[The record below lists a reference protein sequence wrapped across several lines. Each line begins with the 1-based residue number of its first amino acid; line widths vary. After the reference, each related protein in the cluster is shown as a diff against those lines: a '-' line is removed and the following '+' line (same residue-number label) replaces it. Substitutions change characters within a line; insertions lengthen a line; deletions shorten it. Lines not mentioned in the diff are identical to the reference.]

1 MKEEKQLLLDK
12 EQLVMKKRQTQLMIS
27 KELIL
32 FLEMKQ
38 VRNNLHGISTMAP
51 NQLAGMEQIQ
61 LLIQTKKKKNKNL
74 KALPKMKMS

>member
-1 MKEEKQLLLDK
+1 
-12 EQLVMKKRQTQLMIS
+12 
-27 KELIL
+27 
-32 FLEMKQ
+32 MKQ
-38 VRNNLHGISTMAP
+38 VQNNLLGISTMAP